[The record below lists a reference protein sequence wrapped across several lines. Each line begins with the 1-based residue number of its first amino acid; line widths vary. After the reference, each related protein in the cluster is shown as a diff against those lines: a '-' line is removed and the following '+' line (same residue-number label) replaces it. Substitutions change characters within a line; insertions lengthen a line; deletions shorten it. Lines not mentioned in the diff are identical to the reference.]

1 MLQTL
6 RPTRFAP
13 LFLLAVLLAATAQ
26 PAQAQL
32 SSVRLRLHG
41 GIVQP
46 LALGSEYFSFG
57 PSAAVDAAYP
67 LSDRLDLVLDLG
79 WDYLNTDRY
88 KPTPVT
94 NLWRYRAELETAL
107 VGGGDDDGMSVR
119 AFAGVGATTF
129 RSHKFWLLSRRPYT
143 FDGERIRGTAL
154 TGTGGLRLGLPT
166 PDGVTWWLSGKL
178 NWTPINDSNSDA
190 LRELS
195 TDQATPNGFDPISSM
210 LGASIT
216 LGLSL

>member
-1 MLQTL
+1 MLG
-6 RPTRFAP
+6 RPRPIRTSP
-13 LFLLAVLLAATAQ
+13 LVLLVLLAATAQ

-32 SSVRLRLHG
+32 SSVKLRLHG
-41 GIVQP
+41 GVVQP
-46 LALGSEYFSFG
+46 LAVGGQYYSFG
-57 PSAAVDAAYP
+57 PSVAVDAAYP
-67 LSDRLDLVLDLG
+67 LSDRLDLLLDLG
-79 WDYLNTDRY
+79 WEYLNTDRY

-94 NLWRYRAELETAL
+94 NVWRYRAELETSL
-107 VGGGDDDGMSVR
+107 MGDEGSFSVN

-129 RSHKFWLLSRRPYT
+129 RSHKFWIKSRQPYT
-143 FDGERIRGTAL
+143 FDGERIKGTAL
-154 TGTGGLRLGLPT
+154 TGTGGLRLALPT

-178 NWTPINDSNSDA
+178 NWTPMSDSNGAA

-195 TDQATPNGFDPISSM
+195 TDQATPTGYDPISSM